1 MEGLK
6 LDNNRFAL
14 FMFMSLSQQ
23 AEAWSYVLKD
33 KVNFRT
39 KQLLSTYLSSA
50 KSLYTHMAGN
60 MDMDDLLDDSQVWS
74 DLLIM
79 LLELPIHKKQA
90 LYMAMKEFL
99 NGNITIEDDT
109 DEKIAE

>member
-1 MEGLK
+1 MEGIK
-6 LDNNRFAL
+6 LDNNKFAL

-23 AEAWSYVLKD
+23 AEAWAYVLKD
-33 KVNFRT
+33 KVNLRT
-39 KQLLSTYLSSA
+39 KQLLSTYLASA
-50 KSLYTHMAGN
+50 KSLYSHMAG
-60 MDMDDLLDDSQVWS
+60 DLDLDDLMDDSQVWS
-74 DLLIM
+74 DLMQM

-109 DEKIAE
+109 D